1 MDEILRAI
9 SEDGFVRISAINAG
23 GIVERARQIHG
34 TSPVATAAL
43 GRTLCGTSMLGE
55 LMKEESATIT
65 VRINGGGE
73 LGSLVAVSDSSGNV
87 RGCVSN
93 PLLDLPLNSKGKLDV
108 GLAVGNLGMITISR
122 DFGYG
127 DPYIG
132 SAELKSGEIAED
144 FAKYLSESEQTASAV
159 GLGVLVDTDTTV
171 LAAGGFIAQ
180 LMPGAP
186 EGTIDILENNISKL
200 SSVTDILVK
209 DSIDELVAIV
219 LSGLGARI
227 LYRAPV
233 EYRCNCSRERIL
245 AAISCCGKEEL
256 LDIIEKNELTEVT
269 CQFCDRKYSLE
280 AHDIRKLL

>member
-87 RGCVSN
+87 RGYVSN

>member
-269 CQFCDRKYSLE
+269 CQFCDSKYSFE
-280 AHDIRKLL
+280 ADDIRKLL